1 MFTNMVRT
9 DGYGIDFILAGP
21 ERQSNKLPNL
31 DVNDFTPE
39 GINERFHLWGVDPGQ
54 INIFTASD
62 GHDTDPHQLRKY
74 PTAEYYTRAGLKK
87 TNLHILNYKNADLQF
102 QEAEQRITTHKTANL
117 ERFLEYVHSVLNN
130 LDILLQFYD
139 HRFTALRFLNYIGR
153 QRADAEMT
161 CSNCS
166 GNNTEDVR
174 IDDVSLF
181 GVLHCLNQSCNTLWQ
196 RDINSSRNM
205 HSISWNV
212 IMNHEVPSGF
222 QRQ

>member
-153 QRADAEMT
+153 QRADAEMVNIFVNGSKKYLRREFKQT
-161 CSNCS
+161 GRDEKR
-166 GNNTEDVR
+166 GNPKRRKKRRPVKKKKRER
-174 IDDVSLF
+174 
-181 GVLHCLNQSCNTLWQ
+181 G
-196 RDINSSRNM
+196 
-205 HSISWNV
+205 
-212 IMNHEVPSGF
+212 
-222 QRQ
+222 RQN